1 MTVSP
6 AVITMTSL
14 LPLASILPHP
24 LNLAHVEAP
33 MESITVDSQGVL
45 LAGSHRREE
54 IERLQAATP
63 KLLPNTLVHECWCN
77 PVILML
83 LKIQKILNG
92 TCVPFSQKGIITPID
107 SQYAKVSIVEIG
119 LIMKLLE

>member
-1 MTVSP
+1 
-6 AVITMTSL
+6 
-14 LPLASILPHP
+14 
-24 LNLAHVEAP
+24 VEAP